1 MARRAVV
8 KRISEKKMRREPV
21 FALKQAPATGKMRA
35 ETRLRSTFPQ
45 NIMKT
50 LITNAHIISPG
61 IDIIGGSV
69 LIDGKRIAAVLTPGE
84 TAEADKVID
93 AGGNMLMPGFI
104 DIHSH
109 GAGGCDTCDC
119 KVESIRTIADCK
131 MKEGVTTWLP
141 TTLTLGTNT
150 LADVCRCV
158 KEYAESPNGS
168 KTPGVHLEGPYIN
181 PRQCGAQ
188 NPAFVREADY
198 EEVSMLNDIYPVKLI
213 SMAPEMPGAV
223 DFIAKASAAGITCS
237 AGHSAAGYAD
247 FMKAKAAGLKHLTH
261 FCNQM
266 SPQHHREIGLVGAGM
281 LDQDILIE
289 VICDKIHLCADM
301 LKLTFQNKDISQ
313 MIMVTDSL
321 ACSWMP
327 DGPGQLGGLPIIV
340 KGGVARLE
348 SGNLAGST
356 LRYAKGLRNVQELT
370 GKPLS
375 ELVKATSWNQ
385 ARSLGLH
392 DLGKIE
398 PGYTADLVLLDG
410 EYDILKTIIDGE
422 VKYEA

>member
-61 IDIIGGSV
+61 IDIVGGSV

-223 DFIAKASAAGITCS
+223 NFIAKASAAGITCS

-247 FMKAKAAGLKHLTH
+247 FLKAKAAGLKHLTH

-301 LKLTFQNKDISQ
+301 LKLTFQNKNISQ

>member
-1 MARRAVV
+1 
-8 KRISEKKMRREPV
+8 
-21 FALKQAPATGKMRA
+21 
-35 ETRLRSTFPQ
+35 
-45 NIMKT
+45 MKT

-61 IDIIGGSV
+61 IDIVGGSV

-247 FMKAKAAGLKHLTH
+247 FLKAKAAGLKHLTH

>member
-1 MARRAVV
+1 
-8 KRISEKKMRREPV
+8 
-21 FALKQAPATGKMRA
+21 
-35 ETRLRSTFPQ
+35 
-45 NIMKT
+45 
-50 LITNAHIISPG
+50 
-61 IDIIGGSV
+61 
-69 LIDGKRIAAVLTPGE
+69 
-84 TAEADKVID
+84 
-93 AGGNMLMPGFI
+93 
-104 DIHSH
+104 
-109 GAGGCDTCDC
+109 
-119 KVESIRTIADCK
+119 
-131 MKEGVTTWLP
+131 
-141 TTLTLGTNT
+141 
-150 LADVCRCV
+150 
-158 KEYAESPNGS
+158 
-168 KTPGVHLEGPYIN
+168 
-181 PRQCGAQ
+181 
-188 NPAFVREADY
+188 
-198 EEVSMLNDIYPVKLI
+198 
-213 SMAPEMPGAV
+213 
-223 DFIAKASAAGITCS
+223 
-237 AGHSAAGYAD
+237 
-247 FMKAKAAGLKHLTH
+247 
-261 FCNQM
+261 M

-301 LKLTFQNKDISQ
+301 LKLTFQNKNISQ

-410 EYDILKTIIDGE
+410 EYDVLKTIIDGE
-422 VKYEA
+422 VRYEA

>member
-1 MARRAVV
+1 
-8 KRISEKKMRREPV
+8 
-21 FALKQAPATGKMRA
+21 
-35 ETRLRSTFPQ
+35 
-45 NIMKT
+45 MKT

-61 IDIIGGSV
+61 IDIVGGSV

-84 TAEADKVID
+84 TAEADQVID

-301 LKLTFQNKDISQ
+301 LKLTFQNKNISQ

-385 ARSLGLH
+385 ARSLGLQ

-422 VKYEA
+422 VRYEA

>member
-1 MARRAVV
+1 
-8 KRISEKKMRREPV
+8 
-21 FALKQAPATGKMRA
+21 
-35 ETRLRSTFPQ
+35 
-45 NIMKT
+45 MKT

-61 IDIIGGSV
+61 IDIAGGSV
-69 LIDGKRIAAVLTPGE
+69 LIDGKRITAVLMPGE
-84 TAEADKVID
+84 SAEADKVID

-119 KVESIRTIADCK
+119 TVESIRTIADCK

-198 EEVSMLNDIYPVKLI
+198 EEVSMLNDIYPVLLI

-247 FMKAKAAGLKHLTH
+247 FLKAKAAGLKHLTH

-301 LKLTFQNKDISQ
+301 LKLTFQNKDISR

-340 KGGVARLE
+340 KDGVARLE

-356 LRYAKGLRNVQELT
+356 LRYAKGLRNIRELT

-375 ELVKATSWNQ
+375 ELVKATSRNQ

-398 PGYTADLVLLDG
+398 PGYTADLVLLDS
-410 EYDILKTIIDGE
+410 EYDVLKTIIDGE
-422 VKYEA
+422 VRYEA

>member
-1 MARRAVV
+1 
-8 KRISEKKMRREPV
+8 
-21 FALKQAPATGKMRA
+21 
-35 ETRLRSTFPQ
+35 
-45 NIMKT
+45 MKT

-61 IDIIGGSV
+61 IDIAGGSV
-69 LIDGKRIAAVLTPGE
+69 LIDGKRIAAVLMPGE
-84 TAEADKVID
+84 TAEADQVID

-198 EEVSMLNDIYPVKLI
+198 EEVSMLNDIYPVKII
-213 SMAPEMPGAV
+213 SMAPEMPSAV

-281 LDQDILIE
+281 LDRDILIE

-410 EYDILKTIIDGE
+410 EYDVLKTIIDGE
-422 VKYEA
+422 LRYEA

>member
-1 MARRAVV
+1 
-8 KRISEKKMRREPV
+8 
-21 FALKQAPATGKMRA
+21 
-35 ETRLRSTFPQ
+35 
-45 NIMKT
+45 MKT

-61 IDIIGGSV
+61 IDLPGGSV
-69 LIDGKRIAAVLTPGE
+69 LVEDSKIIAVLQPGE
-84 TAEADKVID
+84 IAEADKTID

-141 TTLTLGTNT
+141 TTLTLGTKT
-150 LADVCRCV
+150 LADVCTVV
-158 KEYAESPNGS
+158 KEYAASPNGS

-181 PRQCGAQ
+181 PKQCGAQ
-188 NPAFVREADY
+188 NPAFVRPADY
-198 EEVSMLNDIYPVKLI
+198 EEVAMLNDIYPVLLI
-213 SMAPEMPGAV
+213 SMAPEMPGSI
-223 DFIAKASAAGITCS
+223 DFINKATAAGITCS
-237 AGHSAAGYAD
+237 AGHSAASYAD
-247 FMKAKAAGLKHLTH
+247 FTKAKAAGLKHLTH

-266 SPQHHREIGLVGAGM
+266 SPQHHREIGLVGSGM
-281 LDQDILIE
+281 LDKDIKIE
-289 VICDKIHLCADM
+289 IICDKIHLCEDM
-301 LKLTFQNKDISQ
+301 LKLTFTNKSIDQ
-313 MIMVTDSL
+313 MIMITDSL

-356 LRYAKGLRNVQELT
+356 LRYAKGLKNIHELT

-385 ARSLGLH
+385 AQSLGLH
-392 DLGKIE
+392 DLGKIA
-398 PGYTADLVLLDG
+398 PGYTADMVVLNA
-410 EYDILKTIIDGE
+410 EYDTVMTIIDGE
-422 VKYEA
+422 LRYQA

>member
-1 MARRAVV
+1 
-8 KRISEKKMRREPV
+8 
-21 FALKQAPATGKMRA
+21 
-35 ETRLRSTFPQ
+35 
-45 NIMKT
+45 MKT

-61 IDIIGGSV
+61 IDIVGGSV
-69 LIDGKRIAAVLTPGE
+69 LIEGKRIIAVLTPGE

-410 EYDILKTIIDGE
+410 EYDVLKTIIDGE

>member
-1 MARRAVV
+1 
-8 KRISEKKMRREPV
+8 
-21 FALKQAPATGKMRA
+21 
-35 ETRLRSTFPQ
+35 
-45 NIMKT
+45 MKT

-61 IDIIGGSV
+61 IDIVGGSV
-69 LIDGKRIAAVLTPGE
+69 LIEGKRIIAVLTPGE

-158 KEYAESPNGS
+158 KEYAEAPNGS

-223 DFIAKASAAGITCS
+223 DFIATASAAGITCS

-301 LKLTFQNKDISQ
+301 LKLTFQNKNISQ

>member
-1 MARRAVV
+1 
-8 KRISEKKMRREPV
+8 
-21 FALKQAPATGKMRA
+21 
-35 ETRLRSTFPQ
+35 
-45 NIMKT
+45 MKT

-61 IDIIGGSV
+61 IDIVGGSV
-69 LIDGKRIAAVLTPGE
+69 LIEGKRIIAVLTPGE

-158 KEYAESPNGS
+158 KEYAEAPNGS

>member
-1 MARRAVV
+1 
-8 KRISEKKMRREPV
+8 
-21 FALKQAPATGKMRA
+21 
-35 ETRLRSTFPQ
+35 
-45 NIMKT
+45 MKT

-61 IDIIGGSV
+61 IDIVGGSV

-84 TAEADKVID
+84 TAEADQVID

-213 SMAPEMPGAV
+213 SMAPEMPGAI
-223 DFIAKASAAGITCS
+223 DFINQATAAGITCS
-237 AGHSAAGYAD
+237 AGHSAASYAD
-247 FMKAKAAGLKHLTH
+247 FKKAKAAGLKHLTH

-301 LKLTFQNKDISQ
+301 LKLTFQNKNISQ

-422 VKYEA
+422 VRYEA